1 MLIHTELF
9 SDVSCLGL
17 EKNFGPRPRPRPHC
31 FWPWPHAQLA
41 SLTSLERTLANS
53 PLHRHVLM
61 AMVCRDAE
69 KAHDA
74 FSQGLQSFDVADAAA
89 RSAAAAAASSPASL
103 DDVVLAT
110 QDAAVARA
118 PSRLLA
124 APVGRRGRRDAR
136 RGRTT
141 PVAAVPRPAA
151 APSRLLAAPVG
162 RCGRRD
168 ARRDRTSPVVAVP
181 RPAAPGAPS
190 RLLAAPVGRRGR
202 RDARRGRAAPVAVP
216 RPAAAAAPATAA
228 AAARAAQGRSPHRPA
243 GARLPRSGRARRQA
257 HRPALPAGTAAGQRQ
272 LHQHPWPISH
282 SGNVITH
289 LSVITPH
296 LLLLVIPC

>member
-17 EKNFGPRPRPRPHC
+17 IHCGLGLGLEKNFGPRPRPWPHC

-53 PLHRHVLM
+53 PLHRHALM

-89 RSAAAAAASSPASL
+89 RSAAAAEASSPASL

-118 PSRLLA
+118 PSRFLA

-151 APSRLLAAPVG
+151 
-162 RCGRRD
+162 
-168 ARRDRTSPVVAVP
+168 
-181 RPAAPGAPS
+181 APS